1 MGLLAFCVCS
11 EVIVMGKYWTGL
23 SECQKIWWVQAYV
36 VGIISLP
43 LDLNRVTNLK
53 KKMGRTS
60 PYALIPKPHTLRWPI

>member
-36 VGIISLP
+36 VVIISLP
-43 LDLNRVTNLK
+43 SAIQWEGLV
-53 KKMGRTS
+53 
-60 PYALIPKPHTLRWPI
+60 PHTKASYAPAALLN